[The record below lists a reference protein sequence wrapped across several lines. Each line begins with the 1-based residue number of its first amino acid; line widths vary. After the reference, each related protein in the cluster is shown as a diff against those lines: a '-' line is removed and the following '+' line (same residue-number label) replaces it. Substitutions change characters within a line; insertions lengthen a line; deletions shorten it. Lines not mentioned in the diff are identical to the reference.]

1 MDEIILLLV
10 AIVMVVTG
18 LRLLVLRVHWT
29 NHCVYRGHSDAEHKE
44 TVSALKG
51 GRIST
56 YNNKMLRN
64 IRVLKAVV
72 TRFDQEPI
80 MQLTIQ

>member
-1 MDEIILLLV
+1 MDRIILLLG
-10 AIVMVVTG
+10 IVMVVTG

-29 NHCVYRGHSDAEHKE
+29 SHCVYRGESDAEHKE

-51 GRIST
+51 VRMST
-56 YNNKMLRN
+56 YNNKILRN
-64 IRVLKAVV
+64 IRDLKDVV
-72 TRFDQEPI
+72 TGFDQKPI